1 MMTRSAAFCR
11 LASSPRAL
19 LYARSTKF
27 NELLPPGCITFRNS
41 RYEIETL
48 TFRPAACKVRHY
60 TFQGDRMNWI
70 TSPTGV
76 AGRHATIK
84 IDDDTVEA
92 EEGEPVAAVLLRHA
106 PFTSRTTPV
115 SGQPRAPFCMMGVC
129 FDCLVEIDG
138 QTSVRSCMAQVRAG
152 MAVRRQRERPDP
164 VGGQQ
169 P

>member
-1 MMTRSAAFCR
+1 MVDDH
-11 LASSPRAL
+11 
-19 LYARSTKF
+19 
-27 NELLPPGCITFRNS
+27 TF
-41 RYEIETL
+41 L
-48 TFRPAACKVRHY
+48 
-60 TFQGDRMNWI
+60 GDRMYRKI
-70 TSPTGV
+70 SPTCV
-76 AGRHATIK
+76 AGRHTTIT

-138 QTSVRSCMAQVRAG
+138 QTSVRSCMARVRPG

-164 VGGQQ
+164 AGGQRA
-169 P
+169 